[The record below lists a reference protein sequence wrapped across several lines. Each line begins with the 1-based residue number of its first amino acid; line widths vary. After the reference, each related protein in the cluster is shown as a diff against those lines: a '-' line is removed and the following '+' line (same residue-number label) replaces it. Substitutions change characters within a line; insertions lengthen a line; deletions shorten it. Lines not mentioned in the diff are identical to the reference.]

1 MYRWARE
8 ESKRQPTKRGEQHQ
22 KPAPGARLLVQ
33 RTFPAQCRW
42 WGSGARMG
50 GAGRQAWWGPAQ
62 HTGVRRVRGRA
73 PAPKG
78 PHGLRVPL
86 RACEPH
92 GRHSQPRPACT
103 SLGDPHPPLTASARP
118 VRKRP
123 PLEERLTPSR
133 RSPPPGSGRC
143 CSKWRLHRSGCNVI
157 LPGTRGAGRT
167 MCPGWA
173 AVLPPK
179 QSRTDTGR
187 DCDG

>member
-33 RTFPAQCRW
+33 YMFPARCRW
-42 WGSGARMG
+42 WGSGARTG

-92 GRHSQPRPACT
+92 GRHSQPRPACAG
-103 SLGDPHPPLTASARP
+103 LGDPHPPLTAS
-118 VRKRP
+118 RP
-123 PLEERLTPSR
+123 PREEATPAGGAAHAEPALPAAWERALLLQMATSQVGVQCY
-133 RSPPPGSGRC
+133 SPRHTGSGQDDVPG
-143 CSKWRLHRSGCNVI
+143 LGGRSASQAKPHGHW
-157 LPGTRGAGRT
+157 P
-167 MCPGWA
+167 
-173 AVLPPK
+173 
-179 QSRTDTGR
+179 
-187 DCDG
+187 